1 MRWANNDLRYIRP
14 IKWLLALKDQELI
27 SSTIN
32 QVQNDI
38 KTYGHRFLGR
48 ELTIDDPMDYQDQL
62 AEQFVIANRVERKKI
77 ITDQIKQL
85 IKANEWDKEIDQA
98 LLEEVTDLVE
108 YPTTFVG
115 TFNTDYL
122 VIPVVTLITSMIF
135 HLRYFLVLYQQGNLL
150 LVFIIVK

>member
-77 ITDQIKQL
+77 ISDQIKQL
-85 IKANEWDKEIDQA
+85 INANEWDKEIDQA

-108 YPTTFVG
+108 IPKTFFG
-115 TFNTDYL
+115 IFNNEFL
-122 VIPVVTLITSMIF
+122 VISAMTLITFMYVHLHLF
-135 HLRYFLVLYQQGNLL
+135 HLSHHVC
-150 LVFIIVK
+150 